1 MANKKAFTKTCEMA
15 HGVTPNP
22 KARIPTGMK
31 LQGAGVHTGYF
42 GKGPYNEMLLL
53 QRKSKGDPTLRTMS

>member
-1 MANKKAFTKTCEMA
+1 MANKKAFVATKKMA
-15 HGVTPNP
+15 KGITPNP

-42 GKGPYNEMLLL
+42 GKGPYNEQYLT
-53 QRKSKGDPTLRTMS
+53 QRKGLSPEMRTMS